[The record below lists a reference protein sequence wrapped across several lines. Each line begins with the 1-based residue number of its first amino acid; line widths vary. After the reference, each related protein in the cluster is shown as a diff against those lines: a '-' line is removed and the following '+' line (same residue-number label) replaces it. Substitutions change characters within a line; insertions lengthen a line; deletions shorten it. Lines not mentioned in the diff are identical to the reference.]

1 MGFSINHPSTIHK
14 PFSYWCYWDRLR
26 NPKTP
31 SISQHLP
38 AASSVAIRVPLP
50 CMARSF
56 FQLSLA
62 SAGSTARSHWAVGVR
77 SNIALAP
84 LWRVTSWR
92 WVRLWKWRWKIFKGY
107 NYENNEYTVYIM
119 IYIVECRIVY
129 KKNYYFDPSMR
140 HNIMCIIYIY
150 IYGYVSKCRMQ
161 SGMFV

>member
-1 MGFSINHPSTIHK
+1 MWFSINHPSTIHK

-26 NPKTP
+26 NPPTP
-31 SISQHLP
+31 SISDSISQHFFP

-92 WVRLWKWRWKIFKGY
+92 WVRWWKWRWKIFKGH
-107 NYENNEYTVYIM
+107 NYENNEYIVYIYIM
-119 IYIVECRIVY
+119 IYIYIVECINVY
-129 KKNYYFDPSMR
+129 K
-140 HNIMCIIYIY
+140 ITIIITL
-150 IYGYVSKCRMQ
+150 ILVWDTI
-161 SGMFV
+161 